1 MSDPQ
6 PEIKHVLLYASLRP
20 CSLML
25 VECADGTL
33 RLLRD
38 DHPVDGA
45 KWESHEIQQA
55 AAAFHRMV
63 AQAKGTE
70 N

>member
-1 MSDPQ
+1 MDTQ

-20 CSLML
+20 GSLL
-25 VECADGTL
+25 LAECADGML

-38 DHPVDGA
+38 ERPVEGGT
-45 KWESHEIQQA
+45 WGSHEVQQA
-55 AAAFHRMV
+55 AATFHRMV